1 MSSAA
6 IDLCSRFRDNH
17 SMNKIKSV
25 LGILSVLLIVL
36 SAASSVAEA
45 RIGGGRSSGF
55 RGSRGFAPRQ
65 ARPYT
70 NPGTSQ
76 QQQPSNQ
83 GAFGQ
88 QSPMGS
94 PMMRGV
100 LGGLAGGFIGSML
113 FRNMG
118 YGAGTGADTGSGGI
132 GMLEILVLAGLG
144 FMVFRMFAQ
153 RRMAAANHAN
163 PINGAYDKL
172 ESVRGTGPFAND
184 EQNYAQTL
192 QLYDATFDLNRF
204 KEQRMDDFLKIQ
216 SAWNS
221 RDLRAVESLIVP
233 EFQKTLDADVQ
244 NLKTSGQIN
253 KLENIAVRGAELAE
267 SWQEYGKEYAT
278 LKLKAQLLDY
288 TIDERTQTVV
298 AGDRNQPV
306 KFEEEWTFVRGV
318 GDQSQPWK
326 LTAISN
332 G

>member
-1 MSSAA
+1 MKN
-6 IDLCSRFRDNH
+6 L
-17 SMNKIKSV
+17 KSL
-25 LGILSVLLIVL
+25 LGLLSILVILMA
-36 SAASSVAEA
+36 AASSVAEA

-70 NPGTSQ
+70 NSAPSQ
-76 QQQPSNQ
+76 PQQPSQ
-83 GAFGQ
+83 GGFN
-88 QSPMGS
+88 QSPLSGGS

-113 FRNMG
+113 FRNMSH
-118 YGAGTGADTGSGGI
+118 GAGTGTGAGSGGI
-132 GMLEILVLAGLG
+132 GLLEILVLAGLG

-153 RRMAAANHAN
+153 RRMAAAQNSSV
-163 PINGAYDKL
+163 INGAYEKL
-172 ESVRGTGPFAND
+172 ESVRGTGPFGSG
-184 EQNYAQTL
+184 EQDYSQTL
-192 QLYDATFDLNRF
+192 QRYDASFDLDSF

-216 SAWNS
+216 SAWNT
-221 RDLRAVESLIVP
+221 RDLGAVRSLIAP
-233 EFQKTLDADVQ
+233 EFQKTLDADIES
-244 NLKTSGQIN
+244 LKAAGQIN

-288 TIDERTQTVV
+288 TLDERSQAVV
-298 AGDRNQPV
+298 AGDRNRPV

-318 GDQSQPWK
+318 GQQAEPWK